1 MLSISLVLPVLL
13 LMLGSLLTKL
23 WNDLS
28 LISLYTDESREDV
41 ANVGE

>member
-13 LMLGSLLTKL
+13 LMVGSLLTKL

-28 LISLYTDESREDV
+28 LISLYTYESREDV